1 MIVVDGDPN
10 SDGNPEDAKIDGN
23 VLLTGKYASDG
34 NPLFNTDDEIIKHD
48 GMGGQGVY
56 PIPNVNPGW
65 VEKLGISWNLTSEQR
80 DPITSFNQ
88 LNNQPLQ
95 ANNNDD
101 STRNDVNSESIQ
113 PQQEST
119 TSQLIEEKLSE
130 LQQPSVSQA
139 IDPNMTS
146 EQRDPITSFNQ
157 LNNQPLQAN
166 NNDDSTRNDVNS
178 ESIQPQQES
187 TTSQLIEE
195 KLSELQQPSVSQAID
210 PNMTSE
216 QRDSITSFNQLNN
229 QPLQENNND
238 DSTRNDVN
246 SESIQPQQ
254 ESTTSQLIEEK
265 LSELQQPSVS
275 QAIDPNMTSEQA
287 QAPSLEKL
295 NNIISLLP
303 VPSP

>member
-1 MIVVDGDPN
+1 M
-10 SDGNPEDAKIDGN
+10 
-23 VLLTGKYASDG
+23 
-34 NPLFNTDDEIIKHD
+34 
-48 GMGGQGVY
+48 
-56 PIPNVNPGW
+56 
-65 VEKLGISWNLTSEQR
+65 TSEQR

-95 ANNNDD
+95 ANNNED

-119 TSQLIEEKLSE
+119 TSQLVEEKLSE

-187 TTSQLIEE
+187 TTSQLVEE
-195 KLSELQQPSVSQAID
+195 KLSELQQPSVS
-210 PNMTSE
+210 
-216 QRDSITSFNQLNN
+216 
-229 QPLQENNND
+229 
-238 DSTRNDVN
+238 
-246 SESIQPQQ
+246 
-254 ESTTSQLIEEK
+254 K
-265 LSELQQPSVS
+265 
-275 QAIDPNMTSEQA
+275 AIDPNMTSEQA

-295 NNIISLLP
+295 NNIISLYLFLLLNFFQENFFQF
-303 VPSP
+303 